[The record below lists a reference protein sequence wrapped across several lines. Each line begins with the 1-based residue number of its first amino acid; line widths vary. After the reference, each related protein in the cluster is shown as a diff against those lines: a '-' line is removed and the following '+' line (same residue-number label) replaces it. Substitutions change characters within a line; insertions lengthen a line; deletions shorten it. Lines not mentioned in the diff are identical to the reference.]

1 MNVTNEKYVTY
12 HASSCDCLV
21 PCKMEVNPV
30 LSPRKK
36 KYLSKLKKKINT

>member
-21 PCKMEVNPV
+21 PCKMKVNPV

-36 KYLSKLKKKINT
+36 NTFQS